1 MRDRTVAGPRVVRR
15 AEDGRPDLPQL
26 GAFPSRSSDDE
37 PNNGPGKGEVGQS
50 DHPGGP
56 THRAAAQN
64 GPEALVDGF
73 VAAWN
78 SHDMRAFAGL
88 FTEDADF
95 VNVVGM
101 WWKGRADIR
110 AKHEESHA
118 TRFKT
123 TTVTSTGTSVR
134 LLRPDIAVLHATWE
148 LTGEVDAE
156 GKPGP
161 SRRGVMQM
169 VAVKQA
175 EGWRIAAAQN
185 TNLAAPR

>member
-1 MRDRTVAGPRVVRR
+1 MSCLERGEAMRNRLEGSGHPIATAVLVSLITLAG
-15 AEDGRPDLPQL
+15 LP
-26 GAFPSRSSDDE
+26 A
-37 PNNGPGKGEVGQS
+37 
-50 DHPGGP
+50 
-56 THRAAAQN
+56 RAAAPN

-78 SHDMRAFAGL
+78 SHDMGAFAGL

-134 LLRPDIAVLHATWE
+134 LLRPDIAVLHASWE
-148 LTGEVDAE
+148 LNGEVDAA
-156 GKPGP
+156 GKPTP
-161 SRRGVMQM
+161 PRRGIMQM

-185 TNLAAPR
+185 TNLMAPPR